1 MAKKSIVGGKKNKK
15 SPRIK
20 LRAEPIVKNNVGEC
34 NCGAFSALA
43 ANGFADRYDPESHS
57 EDCGMRQIL
66 ISGTD
71 KW

>member
-1 MAKKSIVGGKKNKK
+1 MAKKDEKEKAPQITLQT
-15 SPRIK
+15 R
-20 LRAEPIVKNNVGEC
+20 PIVRKKVGEC
-34 NCGAFSALA
+34 TCGAFAALA